1 MKRMED
7 KTLPKQ
13 SKGKRSKTKSKK
25 RIKYNA
31 SSQDKNQW
39 LSDYTQLKIEFLS
52 KKFHHYDDVR
62 EQRNVESVI
71 KWKIEN

>member
-7 KTLPKQ
+7 KIIL
-13 SKGKRSKTKSKK
+13 SKRSKTKRSKTKSKR

-39 LSDYTQLKIEFLS
+39 LSDYTHLEIEFLS

-62 EQRNVESVI
+62 EQ
-71 KWKIEN
+71 KIRM